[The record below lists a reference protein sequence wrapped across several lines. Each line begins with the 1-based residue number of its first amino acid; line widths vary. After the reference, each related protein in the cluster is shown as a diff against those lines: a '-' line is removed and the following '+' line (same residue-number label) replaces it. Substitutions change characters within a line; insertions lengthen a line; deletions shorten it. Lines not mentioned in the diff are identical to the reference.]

1 MFYFSQDHLVH
12 GLHIEVPPPH
22 HVRHSRIPL
31 SIVQAP
37 TPGDWMG
44 TNLCK
49 IEKCISF
56 TSFATLEYK
65 TQALTMWFV
74 SWKSFHNGPTFI
86 SFCMKTCCIYTSLA
100 IFPPSVIL
108 KSRILPFQCLAKSSD
123 AFPFTRYWP
132 RLPGCIVTQEYF
144 LYTWGIHSSFS
155 SFMLY
160 NTTDEILLLAR
171 FRPLSLA
178 MRY

>member
-1 MFYFSQDHLVH
+1 MFFSRDHLVH

-56 TSFATLEYK
+56 TLFATLEYK
-65 TQALTMWFV
+65 RQALTMCLG
-74 SWKSFHNGPTFI
+74 SPSNGPTLI
-86 SFCMKTCCIYTSLA
+86 SFCMNTCWINTSL
-100 IFPPSVIL
+100 IVFPPSAIL

-171 FRPLSLA
+171 FRPLSVA

>member
-56 TSFATLEYK
+56 TLFATLEYK
-65 TQALTMWFV
+65 TQALTMWSV
-74 SWKSFHNGPTFI
+74 SWKSFQWSHVDLFLHEYMLDQHF
-86 SFCMKTCCIYTSLA
+86 S
-100 IFPPSVIL
+100 
-108 KSRILPFQCLAKSSD
+108 
-123 AFPFTRYWP
+123 FTRYWP
-132 RLPGCIVTQEYF
+132 RLPGYIVTQEYF

-155 SFMLY
+155 SFMLH
-160 NTTDEILLLAR
+160 NTTDEILLLAH
-171 FRPLSLA
+171 FRPLLVA

>member
-1 MFYFSQDHLVH
+1 MSHRNMFYFSRDHLVH

-56 TSFATLEYK
+56 TLFATLEYK
-65 TQALTMWFV
+65 TQALTMWSV
-74 SWKSFHNGPTFI
+74 SWKSFQWSHVDLFLHEYMLDQHLFD
-86 SFCMKTCCIYTSLA
+86 SFPSWCHLEVKDPSFPMFGQVFTC
-100 IFPPSVIL
+100 
-108 KSRILPFQCLAKSSD
+108 
-123 AFPFTRYWP
+123 
-132 RLPGCIVTQEYF
+132 
-144 LYTWGIHSSFS
+144 
-155 SFMLY
+155 
-160 NTTDEILLLAR
+160 
-171 FRPLSLA
+171 LSLHSILA
-178 MRY
+178 TAS